1 MGLVFA
7 LADGGM
13 RWADRVLQMKVK
25 GQEVNAGAWWGRAA
39 SAHENLHI
47 SG

>member
-1 MGLVFA
+1 MFA
-7 LADGGM
+7 LADVGT
-13 RWADRVLQMKVK
+13 RWADRVLQMKVER
-25 GQEVNAGAWWGRAA
+25 QEVNVGAWWGRAA